1 MRIGNVGSVGSE
13 QPSIETIKSLLFSRT
28 HWDYNL
34 IFSIASDALRLLPT
48 SRILA
53 STPPFDIVQ
62 QRAGEI
68 TPAGVKEYRLT
79 RAHRIVDSYPNIN
92 SILHSSVRLFFY

>member
-1 MRIGNVGSVGSE
+1 MN
-13 QPSIETIKSLLFSRT
+13 LF
-28 HWDYNL
+28 
-34 IFSIASDALRLLPT
+34 FIATDALRLLPT

-68 TPAGVKEYRLT
+68 TSEGVKDYRLT

-92 SILHSSVRLFFY
+92 SVLHSAVRLF

>member
-1 MRIGNVGSVGSE
+1 MLDQLE
-13 QPSIETIKSLLFSRT
+13 QNNLQLKPLKVNFVFKNHLY
-28 HWDYNL
+28 YN
-34 IFSIASDALRLLPT
+34 FTFNIASDALRLLPT

-92 SILHSSVRLFFY
+92 SILHSSVRLFFYFFY

>member
-1 MRIGNVGSVGSE
+1 M
-13 QPSIETIKSLLFSRT
+13 F
-28 HWDYNL
+28 
-34 IFSIASDALRLLPT
+34 FIATDALRLLPT

-68 TPAGVKEYRLT
+68 TSAGVKDYRLT

-92 SILHSSVRLFFY
+92 SVLHSAVRLYLEIFNLFISIYFRINKQMNLNVNEN